1 MDVEE
6 DDEIDE
12 DGNTVA
18 DLAEEDLASE
28 EENDAEDKESDVN
41 GSEEVEAT
49 KSDLKR
55 SEVV

>member
-1 MDVEE
+1 MRMA
-6 DDEIDE
+6 
-12 DGNTVA
+12 THM
-18 DLAEEDLASE
+18 AEEDLASK

>member
-28 EENDAEDKESDVN
+28 EENYVEDKDADVN
-41 GSEEVEAT
+41 GSE
-49 KSDLKR
+49 
-55 SEVV
+55 